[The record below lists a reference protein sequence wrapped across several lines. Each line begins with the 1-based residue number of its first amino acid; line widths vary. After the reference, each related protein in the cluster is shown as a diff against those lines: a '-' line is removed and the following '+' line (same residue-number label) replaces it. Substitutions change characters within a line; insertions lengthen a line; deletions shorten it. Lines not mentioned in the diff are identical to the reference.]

1 MSNEL
6 DLALGI
12 LDHQLIDA
20 DGRRCGK
27 VDDLEVSGIR
37 DGRPAVDALLVGRRH
52 PVRIPWSEVSS
63 VDSAIR
69 LRSEASELGL
79 GRGDDETR
87 RLIEWIPGSHAAE

>member
-1 MSNEL
+1 MSDEL

-12 LDHQLIDA
+12 LDHQLIDV

-27 VDDLEVSGIR
+27 VDDLELSGIR
-37 DGRPAVDALLVGRRH
+37 EGRPAVETLVCGRRR

-69 LRSEASELGL
+69 LRSKASELGL
-79 GRGDDETR
+79 GQGDDEAR
-87 RLIEWIPGSHAAE
+87 RLVEWIPGSHAAE